1 MLLPGKTVV
10 LTGANKGIGYET
22 LKQLISSKVKKIFAC
37 VRNIKDFNQICNKI
51 SDKDQVE
58 IIPIK
63 LDLSDLNSTKDAC
76 AEILEK
82 SECIDILIN
91 NAGIISSSLIQ
102 MTTITS
108 YKEIFEVN
116 FFNQVYFTQ
125 NILKKMNN
133 KEGGSIIFVSSTS
146 ATDAVVGRSAYSS
159 SKSSINSFAITLS
172 REVGRK
178 KIRVNVVSP
187 GLTNTNMMK
196 DNTPQNLI
204 SYVKDQ
210 TSLKRVAAPEEI
222 AKSIIAICSD
232 YFSYMTGQILRIDGG
247 I

>member
-10 LTGANKGIGYET
+10 LTGADKGIGYET

-37 VRNIKDFNQICNKI
+37 VRSIKDFNQICNKI
-51 SDKDQVE
+51 SDKDQTE

-82 SECIDILIN
+82 SEFIDILIN

-125 NILKKMNN
+125 SILKKMNN
-133 KEGGSIIFVSSTS
+133 KEGGSVIFVSSTS

-159 SKSSINSFAITLS
+159 SKSSINSFAVTLS
-172 REVGRK
+172 REIGRK

-187 GLTNTNMMK
+187 GLTNTDMMK

-222 AKSIIAICSD
+222 AKSIVAICSD
-232 YFSYMTGQILRIDGG
+232 HFSYMTGQILRIDGG